1 VPGAFTYSTNDETV
15 TFTPST
21 PLTASTVY
29 TVNYTAQITDTVGNA
44 LTNPGNFSF
53 TTGTSTRTI
62 GPSVTLVDPP
72 NGTFN
77 VGLNIKPHVS
87 FSEPVNE
94 LTIPAALSLSYENGG
109 PAFPPRLRLRQTA

>member
-1 VPGAFTYSTNDETV
+1 VVLQFNDQLDPITVQTAFSMTTGGTAVPGAFTYSTNDETV

-53 TTGTSTRTI
+53 TTGPAPAR
-62 GPSVTLVDPP
+62 SVPP
-72 NGTFN
+72 
-77 VGLNIKPHVS
+77 
-87 FSEPVNE
+87 
-94 LTIPAALSLSYENGG
+94 
-109 PAFPPRLRLRQTA
+109 